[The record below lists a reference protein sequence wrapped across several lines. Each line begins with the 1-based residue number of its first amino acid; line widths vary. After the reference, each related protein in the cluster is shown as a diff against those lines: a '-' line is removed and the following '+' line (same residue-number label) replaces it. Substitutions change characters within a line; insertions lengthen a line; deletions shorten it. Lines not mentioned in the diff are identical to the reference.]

1 MEGWCDVKIDYI
13 YSTWSNLAKKYTNE
27 ASVAV
32 EVMKRWSVMNKAERA
47 DGRGSWNSDVDD
59 II

>member
-1 MEGWCDVKIDYI
+1 M
-13 YSTWSNLAKKYTNE
+13 YSTWSNLAKQYTNE

-47 DGRGSWNSDVDD
+47 DRRDSWDSDVDD